1 MGNKLTKWNNTKN
14 VLSKD
19 CLLQFALCNIQYPL
33 KSIKIDMIQ
42 NALMQ
47 NKSKITKKSVQMA
60 DITEHIVVEENNGYN
75 SSAIIIFSTVIPHL
89 FTN

>member
-1 MGNKLTKWNNTKN
+1 MGNQLTKRNNTKN

-47 NKSKITKKSVQMA
+47 NKSKITKRSLA
-60 DITEHIVVEENNGYN
+60 DITEHIVVEEDNGYN
-75 SSAIIIFSTVIPHL
+75 SSATIISSAVIPHL